1 MRTLLLSAFLF
12 LAPSIAADDL
22 PPPVGVKTVIA
33 QPVKMVGPDSVDIGK
48 SAIIKVPLSE
58 AGKDY
63 SWQILPEDVNWTSGE
78 NRNETFAILL
88 DLEKDAFASFTS
100 FDGKQ
105 HAVKLI
111 RVNGTIPPGPD
122 PSPNPP
128 APVPLPDGK
137 YKLAAQ
143 SRDWVALVAPEHRGK
158 AKDLANSFR
167 GMAAAIAAGT
177 VKKAEDILAQ
187 TKASNN
193 AALGSSVDAWKPFGA
208 KLQAALEEIDGK
220 GNLIPPD
227 DYKTAFN
234 EIATGLEA
242 AVTKAPQL
250 RK

>member
-1 MRTLLLSAFLF
+1 MRLALVLF
-12 LAPSIAADDL
+12 LVLAPAAVGQDDL
-22 PPPVGVKTVIA
+22 PPPIGVKTAIV
-33 QPVKMVGPDSVDIGK
+33 QPVKMIGPDAVDVGK
-48 SAIIKVPLSE
+48 SAIIKVPLAE

-63 SWQILPEDVNWTSGE
+63 SWQVLPEDVNWTSGE
-78 NRNETFAILL
+78 NKSETFAILL
-88 DLEKDAFASFTS
+88 DLDKDAFASFTS

-111 RVNGTIPPGPD
+111 RVNGTLPPGPE

-143 SRDWVALVAPEHRGK
+143 AREWVALVPVEHRGK

-167 GMAAAIAAGT
+167 GIASAIAAGG
-177 VKKAEDILAQ
+177 VKKPEDILAQ

-193 AALGSSVDAWKPFGA
+193 AALGSSMDAWKPFGA
-208 KLQAALEEIDGK
+208 KLQAALEAIDSS

-227 DYKTAFN
+227 DYKTAWN

-242 AVTKAPQL
+242 SVTKAPQL